1 MASASGRP
9 HSPHPDEG
17 TLDPMTL
24 YARAL
29 QAYTLRLWTESLK
42 AVEERRASVAQK
54 ESGADLTVLKVK
66 KKQSSTTSS

>member
-1 MASASGRP
+1 
-9 HSPHPDEG
+9 
-17 TLDPMTL
+17 MTL

-54 ESGADLTVLKVK
+54 ESGADLTVK